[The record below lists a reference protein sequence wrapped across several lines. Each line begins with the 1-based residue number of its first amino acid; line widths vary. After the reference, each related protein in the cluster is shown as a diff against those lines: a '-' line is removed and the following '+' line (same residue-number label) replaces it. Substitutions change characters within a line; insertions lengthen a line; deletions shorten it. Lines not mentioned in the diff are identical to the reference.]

1 MGVFSEL
8 DLENQQAE
16 MEKTASE
23 SSEIQT
29 LQAKLIRQHEQKKA
43 AAAAEAP
50 GKEPAAESVA
60 KTETEQEDPAAAEAE
75 RHRRHEE
82 AEAKRKA
89 EWERQQAEKRAAE
102 QDVLAKIEQMSE
114 TELVK
119 ASMERM
125 KKETERLTR
134 RNLKECVSEYVQ
146 TLCLSDPAFARMV
159 MHPHKSMAHC
169 LQYINRKA
177 REYLLAEMKD
187 NGMEPQQNGI
197 YGGDVPEDTCYDWAE
212 EYYWDADA
220 EEDEVKEEPF
230 VPKPY
235 PGTPVKSKRQPKKE
249 KPKTEPKTTKPA
261 QVIQMPQ
268 PEKTSDEEQVSMFDM
283 VGDLAG

>member
-16 MEKTASE
+16 LEEYDSKAAE
-23 SSEIQT
+23 VQT
-29 LQAKLIRQHEQKKA
+29 LQAKLIQQHEQKK

-50 GKEPAAESVA
+50 GKEPAAEPAA
-60 KTETEQEDPAAAEAE
+60 KTDAESEDPAAAETE
-75 RHRRHEE
+75 RRRQHEE

-89 EWERQQAEKRAAE
+89 EWERQHEEKRAAE
-102 QDVLAKIEQMSE
+102 TAALAKIEQMSE

-159 MHPHKSMAHC
+159 MHPRKSMAHC

-187 NGMEPQQNGI
+187 NGMEQRPDGI

-212 EYYWDADA
+212 EYYRDANA
-220 EEDEVKEEPF
+220 KEDEVKEETF
-230 VPKPY
+230 VPKAY
-235 PGTPVKSKRQPKKE
+235 MSAAAKNKRQQKKE
-249 KPKTEPKTTKPA
+249 KPKAEKKTAKPA

-268 PEKTSDEEQVSMFDM
+268 PEKSSDGEQFSMFDLM
-283 VGDLAG
+283 GGMAG

>member
-16 MEKTASE
+16 LEGHDSKTAE
-23 SSEIQT
+23 MQT
-29 LQAKLIRQHEQKKA
+29 LQAKLIQQHEQKKA
-43 AAAAEAP
+43 AAASEAP
-50 GKEPAAESVA
+50 SKEPAAKPVA
-60 KTETEQEDPAAAEAE
+60 KTEAEQEDPAAAETE
-75 RHRRHEE
+75 RRRRHEE

-89 EWERQQAEKRAAE
+89 EWERQQEEKRAAE
-102 QDVLAKIEQMSE
+102 TAALAKIEQMSE

-159 MHPHKSMAHC
+159 MHPRKSMAHC
-169 LQYINRKA
+169 LQFINRKA

-187 NGMEPQQNGI
+187 NGMEPQPNGI

-212 EYYWDADA
+212 EYFRDANA
-220 EEDEVKEEPF
+220 EEDEIKEEPF

-235 PGTPVKSKRQPKKE
+235 PGAPVKSKRQPKKE
-249 KPKTEPKTTKPA
+249 KTKAETKTAKPE

-268 PEKTSDEEQVSMFDM
+268 PEKSPDEEQFSMFDLM
-283 VGDLAG
+283 GGMAG

>member
-16 MEKTASE
+16 LDGHDSKAAEM
-23 SSEIQT
+23 QT
-29 LQAKLIRQHEQKKA
+29 LQAKLIRQHEQKKV
-43 AAAAEAP
+43 AAAAEVTS
-50 GKEPAAESVA
+50 KEPVAELVA
-60 KTETEQEDPAAAEAE
+60 KTEAEQEDPAAAEAE
-75 RHRRHEE
+75 KRRRHEE
-82 AEAKRKA
+82 AETKRKA
-89 EWERQQAEKRAAE
+89 EWERQQEEKRAAE
-102 QDVLAKIEQMSE
+102 QAALEEIARMSE

-159 MHPHKSMAHC
+159 MHPRKSMAHC
-169 LQYINRKA
+169 LQFINRKA

>member
-8 DLENQQAE
+8 DLENQQTELDGHDSKTAE
-16 MEKTASE
+16 M
-23 SSEIQT
+23 QT
-29 LQAKLIRQHEQKKA
+29 LQAKLIQQHEQKKVAANKKNEAAKPELSSDTAKSTEQDDA
-43 AAAAEAP
+43 AA
-50 GKEPAAESVA
+50 V
-60 KTETEQEDPAAAEAE
+60 EAE
-75 RHRRHEE
+75 KRRQHEE

-89 EWERQQAEKRAAE
+89 EWERQQEEKRAAE
-102 QDVLAKIEQMSE
+102 QAALAKIEQMSE

-159 MHPHKSMAHC
+159 MHPRKSMAHC
-169 LQYINRKA
+169 LQFINRKA

-212 EYYWDADA
+212 EYFRDASA
-220 EEDEVKEEPF
+220 KEDEVKEEKF
-230 VPKPY
+230 VPKAY
-235 PGTPVKSKRQPKKE
+235 SGASARSKRQLKKE
-249 KPKTEPKTTKPA
+249 KPAAKPA
-261 QVIQMPQ
+261 PVIQMP
-268 PEKTSDEEQVSMFDM
+268 KTDSEAKEEQVSML
-283 VGDLAG
+283 DLMGGMAG